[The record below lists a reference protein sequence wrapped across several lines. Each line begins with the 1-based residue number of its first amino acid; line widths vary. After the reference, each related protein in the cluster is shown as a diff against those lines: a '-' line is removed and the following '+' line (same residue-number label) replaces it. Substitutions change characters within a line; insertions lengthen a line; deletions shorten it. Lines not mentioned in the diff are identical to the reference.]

1 MGAPRNVIEAAR
13 RAVLDRDPNMSG
25 MRCSGEAA
33 PGAGKYIV
41 TAQKSTR
48 TADGRTMDR
57 IFRVTVD
64 EDGHVLRISA
74 SK

>member
-13 RAVLDRDPNMSG
+13 RAVLDRYPDMSG
-25 MRCSGEAA
+25 MRCSGQAA
-33 PGAGKYIV
+33 PSAGKYIV
-41 TAQKSTR
+41 TVQKATR
-48 TADGRTMDR
+48 TADGRSLDR

-64 EDGHVLRISA
+64 ESGRVLRISA